1 MSEPLLEI
9 HEEPVEDAIR
19 VAVSGELDLATAPI
33 LAAALKRRSSSSER
47 IELDLGGV
55 SFMDSSG
62 IQLLIDARQAAQ
74 RRRREVRIAAA
85 SPEVSRALGMVGMQS
100 LLPT

>member
-33 LAAALKRRSSSSER
+33 LAAALRRHTSSSER
-47 IELDLGGV
+47 VELDLGGV

-62 IQLLIDARQAAQ
+62 IQLLIDARRAAE
-74 RRRREVRIAAA
+74 RRMRAVRIAAA
-85 SPEVSRALGMVGMQS
+85 SPEVSRALGLVGMQG

>member
-9 HEEPVEDAIR
+9 HAEPVEDAIR

-33 LAAALKRRSSSSER
+33 LAAALRLHTSSSER
-47 IELDLGGV
+47 VELDLGGV

-62 IQLLIDARQAAQ
+62 IELLIDAHRAAE
-74 RRRREVRIAAA
+74 RRMRALHIAAA
-85 SPEVSRALGMVGMQS
+85 SPEVSRALGLVGMQG